1 MLKLLSCRFCC
12 MVYSVRELFLLK
24 ENLMR
29 ESLAYIQTDLVRT
42 LAANI
47 LRKVFPHT
55 LTFYLQNLTF

>member
-1 MLKLLSCRFCC
+1 
-12 MVYSVRELFLLK
+12 MVYGVRELFLLK